1 MTRQEL
7 INLAGSEEKAEKA
20 IDAIL
25 AGIKPQFALMA
36 MKAAGI
42 NVKHETQHRY
52 YIGFLRDNLTVGHVT
67 FDACSESE
75 ARHDFCECYRHN
87 VRTILCT
94 VDLGET
100 EAIIAEKLQRE
111 ELGLQ

>member
-1 MTRQEL
+1 M
-7 INLAGSEEKAEKA
+7 AGSEEAAEKA

-36 MKAAGI
+36 IKAAGI

-52 YIGFLRDNLTVGHVT
+52 YIGFLRDNLTVGHAT
-67 FDACSESE
+67 FDAWSESE
-75 ARHDFCECYRHN
+75 ARHDFCERYRHN
-87 VRTILCT
+87 VQRTILCT

-100 EAIIAEKLQRE
+100 EAIIAEKRQRE
-111 ELGLQ
+111 ELGLHW